1 MAAPGAQGRWI
12 VGGLFLGSAVV
23 AWLAAMGTGRVLRAQ
38 LALPDGAVLD
48 AIEVAAMTAGD
59 DGAPADG
66 TASASPS
73 SRPRPRRKPTKKT
86 YVDPIVDRS
95 IFDSSKVGA
104 TATSDVAVLD
114 TGEEGRRSDLKVVL
128 LATIVA
134 EPAEFS
140 SALIA
145 EEKGGDGA
153 IGYGVGDALLGEA
166 TIVRIEQ
173 RKVIIRRDDGAVEFI
188 AMEEGKTFVKDDG
201 NAKEPKAA
209 DDAGV
214 SKDGD
219 KFIVEQALID
229 QLLENPEQ
237 LYSQIRA
244 VPHKGPDGQV
254 DGYRLSGIRRKS
266 VFHKLGIKNGDIV
279 HGVNGQSLTSMSAA
293 MDAFNGLQNDKNFSF
308 ELTRRNNRKT
318 QEYEIR

>member
-1 MAAPGAQGRWI
+1 MAAPSAQSRWI
-12 VGGLFLGSAVV
+12 MGGLFAGVAVV

-38 LALPDGAVLD
+38 LALPDGAELGAVEVGAMAD
-48 AIEVAAMTAGD
+48 AAEDVE
-59 DGAPADG
+59 APA
-66 TASASPS
+66 
-73 SRPRPRRKPTKKT
+73 SRTRLRRKPTKKA
-86 YVDPIVDRS
+86 YVDPIVKRS
-95 IFDSSKVGA
+95 IFDSDKVGA
-104 TATSDVAVLD
+104 TGTADVSVLD

-153 IGYGVGDALLGEA
+153 VGYGIGDGLLGEA
-166 TIVRIEQ
+166 TIVRIEP
-173 RKVIIRRDDGAVEFI
+173 RKVVIRRDDGTVEYI
-188 AMEEGKTFVKDDG
+188 AMEEGKTFEKG
-201 NAKEPKAA
+201 GGGEKKSKKK

-219 KFIVEQALID
+219 TFIVEQALID
-229 QLLENPEQ
+229 QIMENPEQ

-244 VPHKGPDGQV
+244 VPHKGSDGKV
-254 DGYRLSGIRRKS
+254 DGYRMSGIRRKS

-293 MDAFNGLQNDKNFSF
+293 MDAFNGLQNEKSFSF

-318 QEYEIR
+318 QDYEIR

>member
-1 MAAPGAQGRWI
+1 MAAPSAQSRWI
-12 VGGLFLGSAVV
+12 TGGLFVGVGVV

-38 LALPDGAVLD
+38 LALPDGAELGAV
-48 AIEVAAMTAGD
+48 EVGGMAAAGD
-59 DGAPADG
+59 DAGDG
-66 TASASPS
+66 TPA
-73 SRPRPRRKPTKKT
+73 SRPRLRRKPTKKA
-86 YVDPIVDRS
+86 YVDPIVQRS
-95 IFDSSKVGA
+95 IFDSNQVGA
-104 TATSDVAVLD
+104 SGTTDVAVVD

-134 EPAEFS
+134 EPAEYS

-153 IGYGVGDALLGEA
+153 VGYGIGDGLLGEA
-166 TIVRIEQ
+166 TIVRIEP
-173 RKVIIRRDDGAVEFI
+173 RKVVIRRDDGTVEYI
-188 AMEEGKTFVKDDG
+188 AMEEGKTFDKGDG
-201 NAKEPKAA
+201 GEKKAEKK

-229 QLLENPEQ
+229 QIMENPEQ

-244 VPHKGPDGQV
+244 VPHKGADGKV

-279 HGVNGQSLTSMSAA
+279 HGVNGQGLTSMSAA
-293 MDAFNGLQNDKNFSF
+293 MDAFNGLQNEKSFSF

-318 QEYEIR
+318 QDYEIR

>member
-1 MAAPGAQGRWI
+1 MAAPGAQSRWI
-12 VGGLFLGSAVV
+12 TGGLFIGVGVV

-38 LALPDGAVLD
+38 LALPDGAELG
-48 AIEVAAMTAGD
+48 ALEVGAVASAGGDED
-59 DGAPADG
+59 DGDAAP
-66 TASASPS
+66 TT
-73 SRPRPRRKPTKKT
+73 RPRLRRKPTKKT
-86 YVDPIVDRS
+86 YVDPIVQRS

-104 TATSDVAVLD
+104 TGTTDVAVLD

-153 IGYGVGDALLGEA
+153 IGYGIGDGLLGEA
-166 TIVRIEQ
+166 TIVRIEP
-173 RKVIIRRDDGAVEFI
+173 RKVVIRRDDGTIEYI
-188 AMEEGKTFVKDDG
+188 AMEEGKTFEKGDGEKKAAKKDDG
-201 NAKEPKAA
+201 G
-209 DDAGV
+209 GV

-219 KFIVEQALID
+219 KFVVEQALID
-229 QLLENPEQ
+229 QILENPEQ

-244 VPHKGPDGQV
+244 VPHKGPDGKV

-293 MDAFNGLQNDKNFSF
+293 MDAFNGLQNEKNFSF

>member
-1 MAAPGAQGRWI
+1 MAAPSAQSRWI
-12 VGGLFLGSAVV
+12 TGGLFVGVAVV

-38 LALPDGAVLD
+38 LALPDGAELGAV
-48 AIEVAAMTAGD
+48 EVGAMAAGGED
-59 DGAPADG
+59 DDDPP
-66 TASASPS
+66 T
-73 SRPRPRRKPTKKT
+73 SRPRLRRKPTKKA
-86 YVDPIVDRS
+86 YVDPIVKRS
-95 IFDSSKVGA
+95 IFDSNKVGS
-104 TATSDVAVLD
+104 TGTTDVSMLD

-134 EPAEFS
+134 EPAEYS

-153 IGYGVGDALLGEA
+153 VGYGIGDGLLGEA
-166 TIVRIEQ
+166 TIVRIEP
-173 RKVIIRRDDGAVEFI
+173 RKVVIRRDDGTVEYI
-188 AMEEGKTFVKDDG
+188 AMEEGKTFEKGDG
-201 NAKEPKAA
+201 GEKKSKKK

-229 QLLENPEQ
+229 QIMENPEQ

-244 VPHKGPDGQV
+244 VPHKGSDGKV

-279 HGVNGQSLTSMSAA
+279 HGVNGQTLTSMSAA
-293 MDAFNGLQNDKNFSF
+293 MDAFNGLQNEKSFSF

-318 QEYEIR
+318 QDYEIR

>member
-1 MAAPGAQGRWI
+1 MAALGAQGRWVI
-12 VGGLFLGSAVV
+12 GGLFLGVGVV
-23 AWLAAMGTGRVLRAQ
+23 AWLAAIGTGRVLRAT
-38 LALPDGAVLD
+38 LSLPDGAELD
-48 AIEVAAMTAGD
+48 AIEVASMVEGETDASD
-59 DGAPADG
+59 KEAPAV
-66 TASASPS
+66 
-73 SRPRPRRKPTKKT
+73 RRRGGKKKT
-86 YVDPIVDRS
+86 DKNDYVDAIVKRS
-95 IFDSSKVGA
+95 IFDSSKVGEA
-104 TATSDVAVLD
+104 TAADVAVLD

-153 IGYGVGDALLGEA
+153 IGYGIGDGLLGEA

-173 RKVIIRRDDGAVEFI
+173 RKVVIRRDDGTVEFI
-188 AMEEGKTFVKDDG
+188 TMEEGKTFEKAKGDGKKKAAKDD
-201 NAKEPKAA
+201 
-209 DDAGV
+209 DSGV
-214 SKDGD
+214 SKEGD
-219 KFIVEQALID
+219 KFVVKQELID
-229 QLLENPEQ
+229 QILENPEQ
-237 LYSQIRA
+237 LYSQVRA
-244 VPHKGPDGQV
+244 VPHKGPDGEV

-293 MDAFNGLQNDKNFSF
+293 MEAFNGLQNEKNFSF
-308 ELTRRNNRKT
+308 DLTRRSNRKT

>member
-1 MAAPGAQGRWI
+1 MAALGAQGRWVI
-12 VGGLFLGSAVV
+12 GGLFLGVGVV
-23 AWLAAMGTGRVLRAQ
+23 AWLAAIGTGRVLRAT
-38 LALPDGAVLD
+38 LSLPDGAELD
-48 AIEVAAMTAGD
+48 AIEVASMVEGETDASD
-59 DGAPADG
+59 KEAPAV
-66 TASASPS
+66 
-73 SRPRPRRKPTKKT
+73 RRRGGRNKT
-86 YVDPIVDRS
+86 DKNDYVDAIVKRS
-95 IFDSSKVGA
+95 IFDSSKVGEA
-104 TATSDVAVLD
+104 TAADVAVLD

-153 IGYGVGDALLGEA
+153 IGYGIGDGLLGEA

-173 RKVIIRRDDGAVEFI
+173 RKVVIRRDDGTVEFI
-188 AMEEGKTFVKDDG
+188 TMEEGKTFEKAKGDGKKKPAKDD
-201 NAKEPKAA
+201 
-209 DDAGV
+209 DSGV
-214 SKDGD
+214 SKEGD
-219 KFIVEQALID
+219 KFVVKQELID
-229 QLLENPEQ
+229 QILENPEQ
-237 LYSQIRA
+237 LYSQVRA
-244 VPHKGPDGQV
+244 VPHKGPDGEV

-293 MDAFNGLQNDKNFSF
+293 MEAFNGLQNEKNFSF
-308 ELTRRNNRKT
+308 DLTRRSNRKT

>member
-1 MAAPGAQGRWI
+1 MAAPSAQSRWI
-12 VGGLFLGSAVV
+12 VGGLFVGVAVV

-38 LALPDGAVLD
+38 LALPDGAELGAVEVGAMAD
-48 AIEVAAMTAGD
+48 AAED
-59 DGAPADG
+59 DETPA
-66 TASASPS
+66 
-73 SRPRPRRKPTKKT
+73 SRTRLRRKPTKKA
-86 YVDPIVDRS
+86 YVDPIVKRS
-95 IFDSSKVGA
+95 IFDSDKVGA
-104 TATSDVAVLD
+104 TGTADVSVLD

-153 IGYGVGDALLGEA
+153 VGYGIGDGLLGEA
-166 TIVRIEQ
+166 TIVRIEP
-173 RKVIIRRDDGAVEFI
+173 RKVVIRRDDGTVEYI
-188 AMEEGKTFVKDDG
+188 AMEEGKTFEKG
-201 NAKEPKAA
+201 GGGEKKSKKK

-219 KFIVEQALID
+219 TFIVEQALID
-229 QLLENPEQ
+229 QIMENPEQ

-244 VPHKGPDGQV
+244 VPHKGSDGKV
-254 DGYRLSGIRRKS
+254 DGYRMSGIRRKS

-293 MDAFNGLQNDKNFSF
+293 MDAFNGLQNEKSFSF

-318 QEYEIR
+318 QDYEIR